1 MYYLLVVISVLIA
14 SFSQMLLKS
23 SSKAEHNSFLLEYL
37 NWKVIGGYGLMFVS
51 LFVNI
56 FAMRRGV
63 LVKEVSIIES
73 LSYLF
78 VPTLALFFFN
88 EKINKQKVIAIAVI
102 MVGVV
107 VFFI

>member
-23 SSKAEHNSFLLEYL
+23 SSKVEHNSFILEYL
-37 NWKVIGGYGLMFVS
+37 NWKVIVGYGLMFVA
-51 LFVNI
+51 LVINI
-56 FAMRRGV
+56 FAMSKGV

-78 VPTLALFFFN
+78 VPTFALFFFN

>member
-23 SSKAEHNSFLLEYL
+23 SSKVEHRSLLFEYF
-37 NWKVIGGYGLMFVS
+37 NWKVIVGYGLMFVA
-51 LFVNI
+51 LVINI
-56 FAMRRGV
+56 FAMSKGV

>member
-23 SSKAEHNSFLLEYL
+23 SSKAEHRSLLFEYF
-37 NWKVIGGYGLMFVS
+37 NWKVIVGYGLMFVA
-51 LFVNI
+51 LVINI
-56 FAMRRGV
+56 FAMSKGV

>member
-1 MYYLLVVISVLIA
+1 MYYILVVISVLIGSVA
-14 SFSQMLLKS
+14 QMLLKS
-23 SSKAEHNSFLLEYL
+23 SSKVEHRSLLFEYF
-37 NWKVIGGYGLMFVS
+37 NWKVIVGYGLMFVA
-51 LFVNI
+51 LVINI
-56 FAMRRGV
+56 FAMSKGV

-102 MVGVV
+102 MVGVII
-107 VFFI
+107 FFV

>member
-23 SSKAEHNSFLLEYL
+23 SSKVEHNSFILEYL

-78 VPTLALFFFN
+78 VPTLAFFFFN

-102 MVGVV
+102 MVGVM